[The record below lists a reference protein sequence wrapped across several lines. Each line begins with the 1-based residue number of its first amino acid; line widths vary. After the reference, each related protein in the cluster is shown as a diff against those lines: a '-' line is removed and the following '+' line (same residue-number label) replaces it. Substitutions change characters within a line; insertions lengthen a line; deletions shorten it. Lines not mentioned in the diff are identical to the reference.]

1 MFRKSIIAL
10 AAAATLG
17 VGALVSTPASAHWGH
32 WGGHFG
38 GGHFGFHHAFFFH
51 RGFVGHPF
59 FIHRYAFYRPI
70 YIDGGY
76 GCWRWRRV
84 PTYWGFHW
92 RRVWVCG

>member
-1 MFRKSIIAL
+1 MFRKSIIAF

-17 VGALVSTPASAHWGH
+17 VAALASTPASAHWGH
-32 WGGHFG
+32 GGGHFG

-59 FIHRYAFYRPI
+59 FFHRYAFYRPV
-70 YIDGGY
+70 YFDDGY

-84 PTYWGFHW
+84 PTYWGWHW